1 MVVELKPEGVLPV
14 DAAADG
20 VGGLSI
26 REILGE
32 LHHGDQGELP
42 GGQSGLSAPG
52 VEFGEVGVAEDRFE
66 LVPEPDELKPV
77 PRMID
82 AGDVAVFRL
91 PLLRLSRPSRTIN
104 PLLVLVDPE
113 EVGRIPV
120 ADILP

>member
-1 MVVELKPEGVLPV
+1 
-14 DAAADG
+14 
-20 VGGLSI
+20 
-26 REILGE
+26 
-32 LHHGDQGELP
+32 
-42 GGQSGLSAPG
+42 
-52 VEFGEVGVAEDRFE
+52 
-66 LVPEPDELKPV
+66 
-77 PRMID
+77 MID